1 MKQMKEASVEQLKK
15 DVTDLK
21 DEMSELKQMFA
32 KMYKLLMSR
41 TSKAEPEVKEKENQ
55 NKNFDKNE
63 KQLLEESE
71 KSSMRSKD
79 MQDKFKCEMCE
90 YETCK
95 NATLNKHMN
104 TKHGQSHCVKEPK
117 RKETNAQ

>member
-1 MKQMKEASVEQLKK
+1 
-15 DVTDLK
+15 
-21 DEMSELKQMFA
+21 
-32 KMYKLLMSR
+32 
-41 TSKAEPEVKEKENQ
+41 
-55 NKNFDKNE
+55 
-63 KQLLEESE
+63 
-71 KSSMRSKD
+71 

-117 RKETNAQ
+117 RKETNA